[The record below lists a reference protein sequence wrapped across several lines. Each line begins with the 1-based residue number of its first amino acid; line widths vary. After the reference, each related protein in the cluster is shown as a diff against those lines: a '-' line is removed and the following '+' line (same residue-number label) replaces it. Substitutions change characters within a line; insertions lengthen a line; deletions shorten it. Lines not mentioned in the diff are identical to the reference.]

1 MTVKSSTDT
10 SAGPGNSDRDNRLAE
25 DGTFRHTI
33 RVYYEDTD
41 AAGVVYYA
49 NYLRFMERGRTEWLR
64 ALGHPVEQ
72 MAAEQGRA
80 FVVLKAYVDYLAP
93 ARLGDEL
100 VVSVALDRDPD
111 GEGEPNVA
119 VKGAVISMRQTINLR
134 EDIIVTARVEL
145 ACVRT
150 DTLRPTR
157 LPRNLLGTL
166 NAQLQLN
173 ELN

>member
-1 MTVKSSTDT
+1 MIVKS
-10 SAGPGNSDRDNRLAE
+10 GPDATAKPINSDPSNRLTE
-25 DGTFRHTI
+25 DATFRHTI

-72 MAAEQGRA
+72 MAAEKGRA

-100 VVSVALDRDPD
+100 VVGVALDRDSD
-111 GEGEPNVA
+111 GEGVPNVA

-134 EDIIVTARVEL
+134 EDIIVTAKVQL

-150 DTLRPTR
+150 DTLRPVR
-157 LPRNLLGTL
+157 LPRDLTGSI
-166 NAQLQLN
+166 NALSN